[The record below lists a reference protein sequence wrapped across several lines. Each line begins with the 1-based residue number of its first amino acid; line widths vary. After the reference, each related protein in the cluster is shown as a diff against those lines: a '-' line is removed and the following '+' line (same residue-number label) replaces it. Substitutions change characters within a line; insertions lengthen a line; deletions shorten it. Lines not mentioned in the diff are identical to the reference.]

1 MTSELPPSNPGTEA
15 GRRSEGVS
23 DAVETKRRGLP
34 LRPSAVAQPALSLG
48 FWAAV
53 LAITFT
59 VLFVVLAITFPS
71 GEWRGI
77 EDYARDFDSLQMFQL
92 IPVLLLAPTVVAL
105 ITSIHTVAA
114 DSRKVF
120 SMTAVTFSGIYA
132 AIVGTNYML
141 QLFVVRLN
149 VVNNDLEGL
158 SLLAMGNPHSVFVAL
173 ETIGYGFFGLVMLS
187 AAMVFGGG
195 RLERWIRSVL
205 VVSGVTGIVG
215 AVAAPLSQDLLT
227 LIGFSLSLM
236 AFLVAAVLV
245 GLFFRRLRSGISRAS
260 TP

>member
-1 MTSELPPSNPGTEA
+1 MTSEMSPSSPRKEA

-23 DAVETKRRGLP
+23 QALETKRRGWS
-34 LRPSAVAQPALSLG
+34 LRPPAVAQPALSLG

-53 LAITFT
+53 LAVTFT
-59 VLFVVLAITFPS
+59 VLFVVLAVAFAS
-71 GEWRGI
+71 GEWGGI
-77 EDYARDFDSLQMFQL
+77 EDYARDFDTLQMFQL

-120 SMTAVTFSGIYA
+120 SMTAVVFSGIYA
-132 AIVGTNYML
+132 AIIATNYML

-158 SLLAMGNPHSVFVAL
+158 SLLVMGNPHSVFVAL
-173 ETIGYGFFGLVMLS
+173 ETIGYGFFGLVMLA

-195 RLERWIRSVL
+195 KLENWIRNLL
-205 VVSGVTGIVG
+205 VVSGVTGILG

-227 LIGFSLSLM
+227 LIGFGSSLT

-245 GLFFRRLRSGISRAS
+245 GLFFRRPGRRAS
-260 TP
+260 TAM